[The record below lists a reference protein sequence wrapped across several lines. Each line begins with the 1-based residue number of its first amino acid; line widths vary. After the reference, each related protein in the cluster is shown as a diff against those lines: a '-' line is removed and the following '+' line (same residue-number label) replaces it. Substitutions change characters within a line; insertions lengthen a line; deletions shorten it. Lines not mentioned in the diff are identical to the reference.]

1 MMQATNVTAHKK
13 GGENCQQSLISELVW
28 GKAPKT
34 KIKAKFEEWG
44 KPPKPNSD
52 VANFSVY
59 ESV

>member
-1 MMQATNVTAHKK
+1 MMQATNVTAH
-13 GGENCQQSLISELVW
+13 ELPAEPNFRI
-28 GKAPKT
+28 GMGQGTKN
-34 KIKAKFEEWG
+34 KIKAKFEEYG